1 MTAKQ
6 QRIQLLQAM
15 PFFGAVSDNTVSL
28 ILDLSQTLVT
38 EAGQYFFSEG
48 DEGDSLYILER
59 GQAVVFKL
67 WGESE
72 YVLRRAKT
80 GDCFGELALIA
91 MESRYASVRAE
102 LDCQAI
108 KIPSSALHNLYQQDP
123 EQFLIVQMNMGR
135 EVGRRLRLADE
146 RWFELQ
152 RTAKPSP
159 LND

>member
-1 MTAKQ
+1 MTASQ

-28 ILDLSQTLVT
+28 ILDLSQTLITV
-38 EAGQYFFSEG
+38 AGQYFFSEG

-59 GQAVVFKL
+59 GQAIVFKHSQ
-67 WGESE
+67 GSE

-102 LDCQAI
+102 LDCQSI
-108 KIPSSALHNLYQQDP
+108 KIPSSALHSLYQQDR
-123 EQFLIVQMNMGR
+123 EQFH
-135 EVGRRLRLADE
+135 VGASGNGVGLYLWTQVSHMPNLQPADRRRCC
-146 RWFELQ
+146 
-152 RTAKPSP
+152 
-159 LND
+159 